1 MPVPATELARL
12 FPLESLRQETRDQ
25 LAREALVSDY
35 QRGDNVFEA
44 GDLDDDT
51 IYLLEGELRCVYPD
65 GRNVAH
71 IASAPHGR
79 YSLNDAIPRRFTAK
93 VMTANAKVMR
103 VDRRY
108 LEKLIT
114 WDQLSRDDNNRHF
127 GSAPGGNDWV
137 FRLLRAPAFARLPTG
152 NIEKMFQMFE
162 PVTVK
167 PSEVVMREGDPADYF
182 YVVRSG
188 TASVSKYL
196 DGAPQVVAYLREG
209 DTFGEDALLS
219 NLPRNATVRMMQGGQ
234 LMRLSREAFEAVL
247 KPPMLSWV
255 LPADAARQV
264 QSGAV
269 LLDVRMPEEHAQRA
283 IDGSVNVPLY
293 RLREDVGSVLSPG
306 ARVVVYCNT
315 GERSA
320 AAAFVLKRLGY
331 EVSALHGGLGA
342 MLRMIAASTPAP

>member
-1 MPVPATELARL
+1 MPVPADSLARL
-12 FPLESLRQETRDQ
+12 FPLESLRQETREQ
-25 LAREALVSDY
+25 LAREAMVSDY
-35 QRGDNVFEA
+35 QRGENVFEA

-51 IYLLEGELRCVYPD
+51 VYLLDGELRCTYPD

-71 IASAPHGR
+71 LASAPHGR
-79 YSLNDAIPRRFTAK
+79 YSLNDAVPRRFTAK
-93 VMTANAKVMR
+93 VVSARAKVMR
-103 VDRRY
+103 LDRRY

-114 WDQLSRDDNNRHF
+114 WDQLSKDDNYRHF
-127 GSAPGGNDWV
+127 GNSPGGNNWV
-137 FRLLRAPAFARLPTG
+137 FRLLRSQAFTRLPTG

-162 PVTVK
+162 PVNVK
-167 PSEVVMREGDPADYF
+167 ASEVVMREGDAADYF
-182 YVVRSG
+182 YVVREG

-234 LMRLSREAFEAVL
+234 LMRLSRDQFEAVL

-255 LPADAARQV
+255 LPAEAARLAQA
-264 QSGAV
+264 GAV

-293 RLREDVGSVLSPG
+293 RLREDVANVLPSGS
-306 ARVVVYCNT
+306 RVVVYCNT

-320 AAAFVLKRLGY
+320 AAAFVLKRMGY

-342 MLRMIAASTPAP
+342 MLRLLAANAPA

>member
-12 FPLESLRQETRDQ
+12 FQLDTLRPETRDQ
-25 LAREALVSDY
+25 LAREAMVSDY
-35 QRGDNVFEA
+35 QRGENVFEA

-51 IYLLEGELRCVYPD
+51 VYLLDGELKCNYPD
-65 GRNVAH
+65 GRSVSH

-93 VMTANAKVMR
+93 VVSGKARVMR
-103 VDRRY
+103 LDRRY

-114 WDQLSRDDNNRHF
+114 WDQLSRDDNYRHF
-127 GSAPGGNDWV
+127 GGAPGGNNWV

-167 PSEVVMREGDPADYF
+167 PSEIVMREGDAPDYF
-182 YVVRSG
+182 YVVREG

-255 LPADAARQV
+255 LPAEAARLV
-264 QSGAV
+264 HAGAA

-293 RLREDVGSVLSPG
+293 RLREDVANVLPSGS
-306 ARVVVYCNT
+306 RVIVYCNT

-342 MLRMIAASTPAP
+342 MLRLLAANSPA

>member
-1 MPVPATELARL
+1 MPVPVSELARL
-12 FPLESLRQETRDQ
+12 FPLESLRQETRDH
-25 LAREALVSDY
+25 LGREAVVVEH
-35 QRGDNVFEA
+35 QRNENVFEV
-44 GDLDDDT
+44 GDLDEDT
-51 IYLLEGELRCVYPD
+51 IYLLEGELRCQYPD
-65 GRNVAH
+65 GRSVAH
-71 IASAPHGR
+71 IATAPHGR
-79 YSLNDAIPRRFTAK
+79 YSLNDAVPRRFTAK
-93 VMTANAKVMR
+93 VASGRAKVMR
-103 VDRRY
+103 LDRRY

-114 WDQLSRDDNNRHF
+114 WDQLSRDESYRHF
-127 GSAPGGNDWV
+127 GASPGGNDWV
-137 FRLLRAPAFARLPTG
+137 FRLLKAPAFARLPTG

-188 TASVSKYL
+188 AASVSKYL

-234 LMRLSREAFEAVL
+234 LMRLSRDAFEAVL
-247 KPPMLSWV
+247 KPPLLSWV

-264 QSGAV
+264 QAGAV

-283 IDGSVNVPLY
+283 IDGSINVPLY
-293 RLREDVGSVLSPG
+293 RLREDVASVLVPG

-342 MLRMIAASTPAP
+342 MLRALGGAKA

>member
-1 MPVPATELARL
+1 MPVPADHLARL

-25 LAREALVSDY
+25 LAREASVSDY
-35 QRGDNVFEA
+35 GRNENVFES
-44 GDLDDDT
+44 GDLDEDT
-51 IYLLEGELRCVYPD
+51 IYLLEGELRCNYPD
-65 GRNVAH
+65 GRSVAH

-79 YSLNDAIPRRFTAK
+79 YSLNDAVPRRFTAK
-93 VMTANAKVMR
+93 VVSSKARVMR
-103 VDRRY
+103 IDRRY

-114 WDQLSRDDNNRHF
+114 WDQLSRDENYRHF
-127 GSAPGGNDWV
+127 GSAPGGNNWV
-137 FRLLRAPAFARLPTG
+137 FRLLRSQAFARLPTG
-152 NIEKMFQMFE
+152 NIEKMFQLFE
-162 PVTVK
+162 PVSVK
-167 PSEVVMREGDPADYF
+167 PSEIVMREGDAADYF
-182 YVVRSG
+182 YVVREG
-188 TASVSKYL
+188 TASISKYL

-255 LPADAARQV
+255 LPAEAARLV
-264 QSGAV
+264 QAGAA

-283 IDGSVNVPLY
+283 IDGSINVPLY
-293 RLREDVGSVLSPG
+293 RLREDIANVLPSG

-342 MLRMIAASTPAP
+342 MLRLLAANNPA

>member
-12 FPLESLRQETRDQ
+12 FQLDTLRPETRDQ
-25 LAREALVSDY
+25 LAREAMVSDY
-35 QRGDNVFEA
+35 QRGENVFEA

-51 IYLLEGELRCVYPD
+51 IYLLDGELKCNYPD
-65 GRNVAH
+65 GRSVSH
-71 IASAPHGR
+71 LASAPHGR

-93 VMTANAKVMR
+93 VVSGKARVMR
-103 VDRRY
+103 LDRRY

-114 WDQLSRDDNNRHF
+114 WDQLSRDDNYRHF
-127 GSAPGGNDWV
+127 GGSPGGNNWV

-167 PSEVVMREGDPADYF
+167 PSEIVMREGDAPDYF
-182 YVVRSG
+182 YVVREG

-255 LPADAARQV
+255 LPAEAARLV
-264 QSGAV
+264 HAGAA

-293 RLREDVGSVLSPG
+293 RLREDVANVLPSGS
-306 ARVVVYCNT
+306 RVIVYCNT

-342 MLRMIAASTPAP
+342 MLRLLAANSPA

>member
-12 FPLESLRQETRDQ
+12 FQLDTLRPETRDQ
-25 LAREALVSDY
+25 LAREAMVSDY
-35 QRGDNVFEA
+35 QRGENVFES

-51 IYLLEGELRCVYPD
+51 VYLLDGELKCNYPD
-65 GRNVAH
+65 GRSVGH

-93 VMTANAKVMR
+93 VVSSKARVMR
-103 VDRRY
+103 LDRRY

-114 WDQLSRDDNNRHF
+114 WDQLSRDENYRHF
-127 GSAPGGNDWV
+127 GGSPGGNNWV

-167 PSEVVMREGDPADYF
+167 PSEIVMREGDAPDYF
-182 YVVRSG
+182 YVVREG

-255 LPADAARQV
+255 LPAEAARLV
-264 QSGAV
+264 HAGAA

-293 RLREDVGSVLSPG
+293 RLREDVSNVLPGGS
-306 ARVVVYCNT
+306 RVIVYCNT

-342 MLRMIAASTPAP
+342 MLRLLAANSPA